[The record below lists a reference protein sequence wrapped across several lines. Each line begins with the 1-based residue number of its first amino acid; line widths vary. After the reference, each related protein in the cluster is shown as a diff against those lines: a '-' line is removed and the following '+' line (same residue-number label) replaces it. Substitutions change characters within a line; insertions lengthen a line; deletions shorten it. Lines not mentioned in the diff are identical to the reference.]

1 MDQTSLVMNETSA
14 GAEFLRRLNQ
24 TIPVKAAL
32 WVKDG
37 DDGPW
42 YLYVASDRIR
52 DDTVHAAYGD
62 VLRVAAE
69 VASPYFDPFQVKLIP
84 TTDPL
89 AQAALEMYRE
99 YPGLMPAR
107 LGATKFGESWVE
119 GVYLYPPPLEAT
131 AP

>member
-1 MDQTSLVMNETSA
+1 
-14 GAEFLRRLNQ
+14 
-24 TIPVKAAL
+24 
-32 WVKDG
+32 
-37 DDGPW
+37 
-42 YLYVASDRIR
+42 
-52 DDTVHAAYGD
+52 

-89 AQAALEMYRE
+89 AQAALEIYHE
-99 YPGLMPAR
+99 YPGLMPSR

-119 GVYLYPPPLEAT
+119 GVYPYPPPLEAT